1 MITQRTEGSKYSGI
15 RSVVDISKDIRKDI
29 KEAIRLHE
37 LPSDLKVSVRSNT
50 YAGGQSI
57 DLTWSASKGTHEL
70 VCYYHRQPWLEGCVN
85 HCDRGTSYLAVGL
98 STLGEHIQKKLKDIA
113 MAYNYDNSDISS
125 DYFDTLFYCTP
136 SWNWQVKPTASNL
149 VGLDRGVAE
158 TLVTLHYVD
167 RMPVW
172 DALEIAQ
179 KLEVLA

>member
-1 MITQRTEGSKYSGI
+1 MNRIQGSKYSGI
-15 RSVVDISKDIRKDI
+15 RSVVDISKDVRKDI

-57 DLTWSASKGTHEL
+57 DLTWSAGSGTHQI
-70 VCYYHRQPWLEGCVN
+70 VCSYHRTPVE
-85 HCDRGTSYLAVGL
+85 HCAGSADGHDLSAYVTVGL
-98 STLGEHIQKKLKDIA
+98 STLGNIIEKKLKDIA
-113 MAYNYDNSDISS
+113 MAYNYDNSDVRS

-149 VGLDRGVAE
+149 VGIDRRGAE
-158 TLVTLHYVD
+158 TFVTLHYVD
-167 RMPVW
+167 RMPAW
-172 DALEIAQ
+172 DALRTAQ